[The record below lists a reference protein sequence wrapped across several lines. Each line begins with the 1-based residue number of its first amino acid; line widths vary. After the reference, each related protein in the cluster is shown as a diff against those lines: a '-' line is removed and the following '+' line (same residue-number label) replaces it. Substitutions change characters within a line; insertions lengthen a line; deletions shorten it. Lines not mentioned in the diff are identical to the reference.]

1 VTSPDRLPLRTWI
14 RISALILGIA
24 LILWLPIEDVN
35 VNQVLFFANAVCAW
49 WAARFLLNISPQNPT
64 FLWRH
69 VLIGLL
75 AGLAVSPVAV
85 FLVAFKSG
93 LHGHGIPDFSSAQIL
108 DVLARSPVWIV
119 AGSLLGLGV
128 ALARLSRQE

>member
-1 VTSPDRLPLRTWI
+1 MTSPARPPGRVWL

-35 VNQVLFFANAVCAW
+35 LYQVLFFANAVCAW
-49 WAARFLLNISPQNPT
+49 WAMRFLLNISPQSSG

-69 VLIGLL
+69 VLIGLV
-75 AGLAVSPVAV
+75 AGLAVSPVAL
-85 FLVAFKSG
+85 FLMAFKSG
-93 LHGHGIPDFSSAQIL
+93 LHGHGTPDFSSTQVL
-108 DVLARSPVWIV
+108 SVLARSPVWVV
-119 AGSLLGLGV
+119 AGLLLGPGV